1 MVGIQRNSQS
11 SPVRNAARRSCAA
24 ISVGRT
30 RLVIPVNAVLSGL
43 DGDRMEYNVVAKL
56 KIYVE
61 DPKYMEKVKKNLSEI
76 AKVSKIWEEDVGFG
90 IKVLKVT
97 FLLNDNA
104 GGMNELEEKV
114 SKLPHVSEYEVEE
127 VGRIG

>member
-1 MVGIQRNSQS
+1 MCIR
-11 SPVRNAARRSCAA
+11 
-24 ISVGRT
+24 
-30 RLVIPVNAVLSGL
+30 
-43 DGDRMEYNVVAKL
+43 DRYIE
-56 KIYVE
+56 E
-61 DPKYMEKVKKNLSEI
+61 VKKNI
-76 AKVSKIWEEDVGFG
+76 TQVAKVSKIWEEDVGFG

-114 SKLPHVSEYEVEE
+114 SKLSHVSEYEVEE

>member
-1 MVGIQRNSQS
+1 MQS
-11 SPVRNAARRSCAA
+11 SPARNAARKSCAA
-24 ISVGRT
+24 ISVGRI
-30 RLVIPVNAVLSGL
+30 RLVIPVNVVLSGL
-43 DGDRMEYNVVAKL
+43 DGDQMEYNVVAKL

-61 DPKYMEKVKKNLSEI
+61 DPQYIEEVKKNI
-76 AKVSKIWEEDVGFG
+76 TQVAKVSKIWEEDVGFG

-114 SKLPHVSEYEVEE
+114 SKLSHVSEYEVEE